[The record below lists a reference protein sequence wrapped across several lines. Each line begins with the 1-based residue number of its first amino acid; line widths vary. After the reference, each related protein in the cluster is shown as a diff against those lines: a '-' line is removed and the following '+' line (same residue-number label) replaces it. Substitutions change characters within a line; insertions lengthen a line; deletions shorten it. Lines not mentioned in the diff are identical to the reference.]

1 LIQLKYGLDDRPPA
15 GAMMLLGLQWFA
27 IAIPVIVI
35 IGKIAGEIHSGS
47 PAAQVLYLQKMAF
60 VMAAALFLQ
69 VFWGH
74 RLPLIIGPSTILLVG
89 IVTSREFGPSTIYT
103 AMIVGGGLLAFLSA
117 TGLFGLLRG
126 LFTTRV
132 VACVLLLIAFTLL
145 PTAMNLILKTPDP
158 SAVPSNLFFAIGLI
172 AAAFILHR
180 CLKGVWKSTLIVWVM
195 LAGSALHLAVMPA
208 APDAMSG
215 AALFSGFWGDW
226 LRGFDFNPGVLIS
239 FVICYM
245 ALSINDLGSI
255 ESVNELL
262 KPGREQQRVTRGIF
276 LTGLANVASG
286 FLGVI
291 GPVNFSLSPGVIS
304 STGCASRYTLLPAAG
319 LLLVLS
325 FSPATILLAGRVPA
339 VVIGGVFL
347 YILCAQVAAGLSV
360 ACESSSEYR
369 FTDGLI
375 LGLPVLIGT
384 LIAFMPAEVLRSFP
398 GVLRPVIGNG
408 FVVGILAA
416 FFLEHVIFSEEKKN
430 RSDGVRGDPSDPSIG
445 LSGGKTV

>member
-1 LIQLKYGLDDRPPA
+1 MIQLKYGLDERPPA
-15 GAMMLLGLQWFA
+15 GATMLLGLQWFA
-27 IAIPVIVI
+27 IVIPVIVI
-35 IGKIAGEIHSGS
+35 IGKIAGEIHSS
-47 PAAQVLYLQKMAF
+47 DPAAQVLYLQKMAF
-60 VMAAALFLQ
+60 IMAAALFLQ

-103 AMIVGGGLLAFLSA
+103 AMIACGGLLAFLSA
-117 TGLFGLLRG
+117 TGLFGYLRR
-126 LFTTRV
+126 LFTARV

-145 PTAMNLILKTPDP
+145 PTAMGLILKTPDR
-158 SAVPSNLFFAIGLI
+158 SAVPANLFFALGLI
-172 AAAFILHR
+172 ASAFILQR
-180 CLKGVWKSTLIVWVM
+180 FLKGVWKATLIVWVM
-195 LAGSALHLAVMPA
+195 LAGSALHLTVMPA
-208 APDAMSG
+208 PPETAAGAP
-215 AALFSGFWGDW
+215 LFSGFWSDW
-226 LRGFDFNPGVLIS
+226 TTGFDFNPGVFIS

-255 ESVNELL
+255 QSVNELL
-262 KPGREQQRVTRGIF
+262 KPGGEQQRVTRGIF
-276 LTGLANVASG
+276 LTGIANVASG

-319 LLLVLS
+319 LLLILS

-360 ACESSSEYR
+360 ICESSAEYR

-375 LGLPVLIGT
+375 LGLPILVGT
-384 LIAFMPAEVLRSFP
+384 LVAFMPPEALRSFP

-408 FVVGILAA
+408 FVVGILAV
-416 FFLEHVIFSEEKKN
+416 FFLEHVIFREGVKKQ
-430 RSDGVRGDPSDPSIG
+430 I
-445 LSGGKTV
+445 